1 MRYLVHLFG
10 ECSLSARTRYRG
22 TVIHLYSQQ
31 WAIRL
36 ICFCSVGTVMRS
48 LVYEQQICRHS
59 NVLFGSWTAIHNNII
74 WFICFWRAIHQC
86 VIWFMNNSSMQWY
99 LVHLFLY
106 SNSQRYLF
114 DVYHSNVIWFICFW
128 TAIHMHYS
136 LHLFLFCRHRNTLFG
151 SLFWE
156 QLYTVLRTGI
166 HFYSQQCAVWLIGFC
181 SVGTAM
187 RNWVYEQQICRHS
200 DDLFGSWTAIHSNV
214 NWFICFLNSNSHALF
229 VSSGSVRHINALLGS
244 WTAIH
249 SNVSWFICFWT
260 AILMRYLFHL
270 VLLGT

>member
-22 TVIHLYSQQ
+22 TVVIHLYSQQ

-86 VIWFMNNSSMQWY
+86 VIWFMKNSSMQWY

-106 SNSQRYLF
+106 SNSLRYLF
-114 DVYHSNVIWFICFW
+114 DVYHSNVMWFICFW

-166 HFYSQQCAVWLIGFC
+166 HFLF
-181 SVGTAM
+181 TAM
-187 RNWVYEQQICRHS
+187 RGLVDRFLFCRHS
-200 DDLFGSWTAIHSNV
+200 DAQLGLWTAN
-214 NWFICFLNSNSHALF
+214 L
-229 VSSGSVRHINALLGS
+229 
-244 WTAIH
+244 
-249 SNVSWFICFWT
+249 
-260 AILMRYLFHL
+260 
-270 VLLGT
+270 

>member
-1 MRYLVHLFG
+1 MRFLVHG
-10 ECSLSARTRYRG
+10 
-22 TVIHLYSQQ
+22 QQ
-31 WAIRL
+31 FTAMLVGSSVSEQQFTCTIRL
-36 ICFCSVGTVMRS
+36 ICFCSVGT
-48 LVYEQQICRHS
+48 EIP
-59 NVLFGSWTAIHNNII
+59 
-74 WFICFWRAIHQC
+74 
-86 VIWFMNNSSMQWY
+86 Y
-99 LVHLFLY
+99 LVLC
-106 SNSQRYLF
+106 SENSYTR
-114 DVYHSNVIWFICFW
+114 
-128 TAIHMHYS
+128 
-136 LHLFLFCRHRNTLFG
+136 
-151 SLFWE
+151 FWE
-156 QLYTVLRTGI
+156 QEFI
-166 HFYSQQCAVWLIGFC
+166 FYSQQCAVWLIGFC